1 MHLCFTPQQS
11 DCTTALSLSLN
22 NIINA
27 RNIHRFLASSFKYRD
42 FSGFSESFNHN
53 VYSTFSNSTI
63 KLFSRIIILIIF
75 KLFVF
80 FFFHRVGNSSTSL
93 NLKDLNVCGMFFIL
107 SRVTYLFLINLIS
120 RERLCPVFLKW
131 IYLIIYLSS
140 TQVFQL
146 TVIHSFFKTYFWH
159 QIQHESIFFF

>member
-1 MHLCFTPQQS
+1 MQCCP
-11 DCTTALSLSLN
+11 
-22 NIINA
+22 
-27 RNIHRFLASSFKYRD
+27 RGPKYRFHNWFSAFGYRD